1 MKTFSKKPL
10 ALALGAAFT
19 LTGLG
24 AQASVF
30 QMSDLASGYMV
41 AQATPATPA
50 KPAEGKGAEG
60 KCGAAC
66 VKAMTEKGK
75 SEADAKA
82 HCDKMAKE
90 GKCGAEHMK
99 ANEGKCGAD
108 KKDKAKEGKCG
119 EGKCG
124 EGKCGGKK

>member
-1 MKTFSKKPL
+1 MSKYSKKPL
-10 ALALGAAFT
+10 ALALGAAFA

-41 AQATPATPA
+41 ASAGDEKKAEH
-50 KPAEGKGAEG
+50 KCGEGKCGSGKCMEGMQKAGKTADEAKAQCEKMKAEG
-60 KCGAAC
+60 KCG
-66 VKAMTEKGK
+66 
-75 SEADAKA
+75 
-82 HCDKMAKE
+82 E
-90 GKCGAEHMK
+90 GKCG
-99 ANEGKCGAD
+99 GD

-124 EGKCGGKK
+124 GKK

>member
-1 MKTFSKKPL
+1 MSNKFSKKPL

-19 LTGLG
+19 LAGAG

-30 QMSDLASGYMV
+30 QVAELASGYMV

-50 KPAEGKGAEG
+50 TPAKKAEEA

-66 VKAMTEKGK
+66 VKSKMEKSSMK
-75 SEADAKA
+75 EADAKA
-82 HCDKMAKE
+82 ACEKMKHE
-90 GKCGAEHMK
+90 GKCG
-99 ANEGKCGAD
+99 G
-108 KKDKAKEGKCG
+108 DKAKEGKCG

-124 EGKCGGKK
+124 GKK

>member
-1 MKTFSKKPL
+1 MSNKFSKKPL
-10 ALALGAAFT
+10 ALALGAAFGMA
-19 LTGLG
+19 GLP
-24 AQASVF
+24 ATASLF
-30 QMSDLASGYMV
+30 STADLASGYMV

-50 KPAEGKGAEG
+50 KPAEGKCGEG

-66 VKAMTEKGK
+66 MKKMKDSGK
-75 SEADAKA
+75 SEKDAKE

-90 GKCGAEHMK
+90 GKCG
-99 ANEGKCGAD
+99 EGKCGGE
-108 KKDKAKEGKCG
+108 KKDKAAH

>member
-1 MKTFSKKPL
+1 MSKFSKKPL

-19 LTGLG
+19 LTGMA
-24 AQASVF
+24 AQASLF
-30 QMSDLASGYMV
+30 QIAELGSGYMV

-50 KPAEGKGAEG
+50 TPADKSGEH

-66 VKAMTEKGK
+66 DKDKMDKGK
-75 SEADAKA
+75 MKAADAKA
-82 HCDKMAKE
+82 ACEKMAKV
-90 GKCGAEHMK
+90 GKWGGDKEK
-99 ANEGKCGAD
+99 GK
-108 KKDKAKEGKCG
+108 

>member
-1 MKTFSKKPL
+1 MSKTFSKKPL

-19 LTGLG
+19 LSGLG

-30 QMSDLASGYMV
+30 ATSDLASGYMV

-50 KPAEGKGAEG
+50 KPAEGKCGEG

-66 VKAMTEKGK
+66 MKKMKDEGK
-75 SEADAKA
+75 SEKDAKA
-82 HCDKMAKE
+82 HCDKMKAE
-90 GKCGAEHMK
+90 GKCG
-99 ANEGKCGAD
+99 EGKCGGD
-108 KKDKAKEGKCG
+108 KKKDKAG

-124 EGKCGGKK
+124 EGKCGGHN

>member
-1 MKTFSKKPL
+1 MSKTFSKKPL

-19 LTGLG
+19 LTGFG

-30 QMSDLASGYMV
+30 QASDLASGYMV

-50 KPAEGKGAEG
+50 KPAEGKKGHEG

-66 VKAMTEKGK
+66 MKAMQEKGK
-75 SEADAKA
+75 NEADAKA
-82 HCDKMAKE
+82 ECDKM
-90 GKCGAEHMK
+90 
-99 ANEGKCGAD
+99 
-108 KKDKAKEGKCG
+108 AKEGKCG

-124 EGKCGGKK
+124 EGKCGGDKKDKAKKEGKCGEGKCGGKN

>member
-1 MKTFSKKPL
+1 MSKTFSKKPL

-19 LTGLG
+19 LAGFG

-30 QMSDLASGYMV
+30 QTADLASGYMV
-41 AQATPATPA
+41 ASAGDE
-50 KPAEGKGAEG
+50 KKGEHEA

-66 VKAMTEKGK
+66 MKDKMEKGK
-75 SEADAKA
+75 MSEADAKA
-82 HCDKMAKE
+82 ACEKMKAE
-90 GKCGAEHMK
+90 GKCG
-99 ANEGKCGAD
+99 EGKCGGE
-108 KKDKAKEGKCG
+108 KKGEK